1 MEYNRIAMQNEN
13 VKVSV
18 VVLCYNQ
25 MNYIEQ
31 CIRSILCQKANFKYE
46 ILIGDDASTDDTK
59 DILLRYYEQY
69 KDRITLYI
77 RETNIGASANALD
90 LLCAA
95 SGEYIAYLEGDDFW
109 CDPNKLQKQ
118 CDFLDA
124 NSSYVAC
131 FHEIKIINEKGKPI
145 HKRPYWISRKRI
157 FRYKDFNGLIIP
169 GHSSSWVRRNIIKS
183 NKEEYARFILIN
195 KDIAD
200 RSSAFF
206 FLARG
211 DFARVDGKMSCY
223 RYNRS
228 GTNVT
233 TRKYNAPLKA
243 LKNEI
248 NFLFSIIEISEQLN
262 MPRNF
267 FKRKCELFFKAVY
280 IWLKSNSSE
289 ARDIAGKLYSESKHK
304 VLMIL
309 SLFWEAFFIIY
320 KKIFYLE

>member
-1 MEYNRIAMQNEN
+1 MEYCDMTLQNEN
-13 VKVSV
+13 IKVSI

-25 MNYIEQ
+25 ERCIEQ
-31 CIRSILCQKANFKYE
+31 CIESILCQKVNFKYE
-46 ILIGDDASTDDTK
+46 ILIGDDSSTDNTK

-69 KDRITLYI
+69 KDKIKLYI
-77 RETNIGASANALD
+77 REKNIGASANAFD
-90 LLCAA
+90 LICSA

-131 FHEIKIINEKGKPI
+131 FHETKLINEKGKLI
-145 HKRPYWISRKRI
+145 HKRPYWISRKKF
-157 FRYKDFNGLIIP
+157 FRYKNFNGIKIP
-169 GHSSSWVRRNIIKS
+169 GHSSSWLRRNIIKT
-183 NKEEYARFILIN
+183 NRQEYARFILIN

-206 FLARG
+206 FLAHG

-228 GTNVT
+228 GNNIT
-233 TRKYNAPLKA
+233 TQKYNNPLSS

-248 NFLFSIIEISEQLN
+248 NFLFSLIELSEYLN
-262 MPRNF
+262 KPKVF
-267 FKRKCELFFKAVY
+267 LKRKRELFFKAVY

-289 ARDIAGKLYSESKHK
+289 AKEIAGKLYSESKHK
-304 VLMIL
+304 VIMIL
-309 SLFWEAFFIIY
+309 SLFWEAFFIVY

>member
-1 MEYNRIAMQNEN
+1 MEYGRIASQNEN

-25 MNYIEQ
+25 MRYIEQ
-31 CIRSILCQKANFKYE
+31 CIKSILSQKVNFKYE
-46 ILIGDDASTDDTK
+46 ILIGDDASTDNTK

-69 KDRITLYI
+69 KDRIKLYI

-90 LLCAA
+90 LICSA

-109 CDPNKLQKQ
+109 CDPDKLQKQ

-124 NSSYVAC
+124 NPSYIAC
-131 FHEIKIINEKGKPI
+131 FHEVKLINERGKSI
-145 HKRPYWISRKRI
+145 HKRPYWISRKRV
-157 FRYKDFNGLIIP
+157 FRYKDFNGIIIP
-169 GHSSSWVRRNIIKS
+169 GHSSSWLRRNIIKS
-183 NKEEYARFILIN
+183 NKQEYARFIMIN

-200 RSSAFF
+200 RTSAFF
-206 FLARG
+206 FLAHG
-211 DFARVDGKMSCY
+211 DFARIDGKMGCY

-228 GTNVT
+228 GANIT
-233 TRKYNAPLKA
+233 TQKYNDSLSA

-248 NFLFSIIEISEQLN
+248 NFLFSIVELSEYLN
-262 MPRNF
+262 RPRMF
-267 FKRKCELFFKAVY
+267 LKRKCELFFKAVC

-289 ARDIAGKLYSESKHK
+289 ARDIAGRLYSESNSKA
-304 VLMIL
+304 LMIL
-309 SLFWEAFFIIY
+309 SLFGEAFFTIY